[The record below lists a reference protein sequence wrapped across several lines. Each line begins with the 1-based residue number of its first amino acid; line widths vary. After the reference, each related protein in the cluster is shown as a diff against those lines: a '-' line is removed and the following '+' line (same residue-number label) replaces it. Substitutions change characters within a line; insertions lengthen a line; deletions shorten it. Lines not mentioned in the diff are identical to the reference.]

1 MGAPLTV
8 VLCLPMY
15 EAMTDLQLSD
25 LREGDLDV
33 LALEGVPRL
42 GELPQ
47 LVRVLVEPLLLH
59 ARRFV
64 VEGVDEDG
72 RQVALGSKEGID

>member
-1 MGAPLTV
+1 
-8 VLCLPMY
+8 
-15 EAMTDLQLSD
+15 MTDLQLSD

-47 LVRVLVEPLLLH
+47 LLRVLVEPLALH
-59 ARRFV
+59 ARRLV

-72 RQVALGSKEGID
+72 RQVALGSKPGIN

>member
-1 MGAPLTV
+1 
-8 VLCLPMY
+8 
-15 EAMTDLQLSD
+15 MTDLQLSD
-25 LREGDLDV
+25 LRERDLDV

-64 VEGVDEDG
+64 VEGVDKDG
-72 RQVALGSKEGID
+72 RQVALGSKEEID